1 LLIAASLWVEVL
13 SGSLTDAQGNQV
25 TRSSLLVETSSD
37 GTFEL
42 LSAGRWQVGPGTVT
56 VRVSMR
62 ESGTALDALQM
73 SRLS

>member
-1 LLIAASLWVEVL
+1 
-13 SGSLTDAQGNQV
+13 V